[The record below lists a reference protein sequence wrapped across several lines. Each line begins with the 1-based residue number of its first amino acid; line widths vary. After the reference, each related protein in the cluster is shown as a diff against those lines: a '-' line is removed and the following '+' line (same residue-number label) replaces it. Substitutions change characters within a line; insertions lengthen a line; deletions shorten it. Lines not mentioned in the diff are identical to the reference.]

1 MLSYISNVQSSV
13 GASVEHR
20 VWTQRLLA
28 RHCMLTASYVRT
40 KSQSPGELLLAS
52 SLIAPVF
59 ILAPFRAWDEFWDNL
74 PRAHGGTDIFDA
86 NRGDVPQRQ
95 IWKAYYESFSLLLQ
109 LDSTYRASA
118 TGERLYE
125 KEKTQDG
132 GFFSKPK
139 SQQCVELKRIQSI
152 YEKYLMN
159 ELSFPKAN
167 EDTPEIEDWAD
178 QVIVNW
184 KVVCG
189 PTWRDEDHI
198 NGGKESTSRM
208 VLDVCVKMSPL
219 KTTLVQKC
227 AQILIIATDVQSD
240 TDSLSGCYQDI
251 SLNSDSTPFVHCS
264 QISDRLRSCW
274 KSFRLLH
281 RDRNE
286 EQSARRKIWPT
297 RIGSGQ

>member
-1 MLSYISNVQSSV
+1 MCQEKAEDRQQALQTYESMLPYISNVQSSV

-28 RHCMLTASYVRT
+28 RHCMLTASYIRS
-40 KSQSPGELLLAS
+40 KSQSLGELLLAS

-74 PRAHGGTDIFDA
+74 SRTRSGLENFVAD
-86 NRGDVPQRQ
+86 RGDVPHRQ

-109 LDSTYRASA
+109 LDFTYRNSA
-118 TGERLYE
+118 TGERHE
-125 KEKTQDG
+125 KEKTQDS

-139 SQQCVELKRIQSI
+139 SQQCVELKRVQSI

-167 EDTPEIEDWAD
+167 EGTPEVEEWAD

-189 PTWRDEDHI
+189 PTWRDEDHN
-198 NGGKESTSRM
+198 NGGKENTSRM
-208 VLDVCVKMSPL
+208 VLDVRIKMSPF
-219 KTTLVQKC
+219 KTALAQNRVEYLVV
-227 AQILIIATDVQSD
+227 ATDVQSY
-240 TDSLSGCYQDI
+240 TDSLSGHYEDI
-251 SLNSDSTPFVHCS
+251 SLNPYSTSFVHGS
-264 QISDRLRSCW
+264 QFSDGLYSR
-274 KSFRLLH
+274 
-281 RDRNE
+281 
-286 EQSARRKIWPT
+286 
-297 RIGSGQ
+297 